1 MSIRKLIRDLR
12 TEEDPARR
20 EELCNRLADQYQLT
34 LALRFQQQK
43 ELEAYRARV
52 EALEAENAALE
63 ALSSGKPEHRRGLG

>member
-20 EELCNRLADQYQLT
+20 EELCNQLADQYQLT

-43 ELEAYRARV
+43 ELESYRARI
-52 EALEAENAALE
+52 EALE
-63 ALSSGKPEHRRGLG
+63 ALS

>member
-43 ELEAYRARV
+43 ELEACR
-52 EALEAENAALE
+52 AENAALE
-63 ALSSGKPEHRRGLG
+63 ARVESLEALS

>member
-12 TEEDPARR
+12 TEEDPAQR

-34 LALRFQQQK
+34 LALRFQQRK

-52 EALEAENAALE
+52 EALEA
-63 ALSSGKPEHRRGLG
+63 LS